1 MEMFRLCLYS
11 GLHCIKYNI
20 LLKYEVTISRRSSL
34 LTCLVTGWSLS
45 GTKTGSGDTH
55 AGVITPQSQS
65 VCCHWRY
72 WDVTSHSHLQTQSRP
87 GVESEGNED
96 PAWPALPG
104 ESDCTPTQ
112 LADIEINAW
121 FSPHDNVNI
130 TTRYI
135 VTSIRL
141 GSDIFQMTFRPR
153 PRCGPGERRS
163 RPQSVSQVSAGHT
176 DLAHTRG
183 TLGHTDTHRQ

>member
-1 MEMFRLCLYS
+1 MFKCLYS
-11 GLHCIKYNI
+11 ALHCIKYNI

-65 VCCHWRY
+65 VCCHWRD

-87 GVESEGNED
+87 GVGSEGEED
-96 PAWPALPG
+96 SAWPDLPG

-135 VTSIRL
+135 VTSICL

-176 DLAHTRG
+176 DLA
-183 TLGHTDTHRQ
+183 LGHTDTHRQ